1 MDKCYCIGIIENLL
15 LYTSDNGAAQITGGS
30 AKRSSIE
37 DERGC
42 VQGELA
48 TPKLLGVGATRRVSL
63 GTQDKD
69 RSEGSVVLTILW
81 FSAGLL
87 QRAAGMAYRMN
98 DSWIAG
104 AAWMY
109 GAMIMACFRR

>member
-1 MDKCYCIGIIENLL
+1 MNKCYCIGIIENLL

-48 TPKLLGVGATRRVSL
+48 TGGRGLPERAGGRWTHLAYH
-63 GTQDKD
+63 
-69 RSEGSVVLTILW
+69 RSKALIRGCGGWEKTPIK
-81 FSAGLL
+81 
-87 QRAAGMAYRMN
+87 
-98 DSWIAG
+98 
-104 AAWMY
+104 
-109 GAMIMACFRR
+109 